1 MFDNVNEKRIGEF
14 GNFIKNNVVDKASII
29 EIGCDT
35 GKLSFM
41 LQNNYDLFLIDL
53 EDNRQYCKDLNFKV
67 LDATKDKLPFDD
79 NSVDCIVA
87 TQVIEH
93 LEDITYF
100 FNELYRVLKPNG
112 KVIISYPNYS
122 NIFQRMMLLKNG
134 MPVRLGCKINSGG
147 HINFMPFKFLLDWL
161 SPKFKINS
169 SSGDYFASVSIIP
182 KICSIFNKDLKDK
195 HFIIPNKSL
204 LFSYN
209 VNAVFTKIEK

>member
-1 MFDNVNEKRIGEF
+1 MFDNINEKRIGEF
-14 GNFIKNNVVDKASII
+14 GNFIKNNVVDKSLII

-35 GKLSFM
+35 GKLSSM
-41 LQNNYDLFLIDL
+41 LKDNYSLFLIDL
-53 EDNRQYCKDLNFKV
+53 ADNREYCKDLDFKA
-67 LDATKDKLPFDD
+67 LDATKNKLPFDD

-122 NIFQRMMLLKNG
+122 NIFQRMIFFKNG
-134 MPVRLGCKINSGG
+134 MPVRLGGKVNNGG
-147 HINFMPFKFLLDWL
+147 HINFIPFKFLMNWL
-161 SPKFKINS
+161 SPKFKINCFT
-169 SSGDYFASVSIIP
+169 GDYFASVSIIP
-182 KICSIFNKDLKDK
+182 KICSIFNNSLKDK
-195 HFIIPNKSL
+195 HFLIPNKSL

-209 VNAVFTKIEK
+209 VNAVFTKLDK